1 MHIEESKR
9 VLRNAELF
17 SDLNDIH
24 LNLIMMICEEVT
36 LAPKEVIFHQDDP
49 GDALYIIAQGEVS
62 IILETQDAEPVQLAL
77 LKENDTF
84 GETILINKGTR
95 SAMARCHT
103 EVQMLRIPRA
113 QMLQLAGDYPEIGFH
128 IMRRMATDLIE
139 KLRSANLNIRIL
151 ARDTL

>member
-1 MHIEESKR
+1 MRMEESKQ
-9 VLRNAELF
+9 VLRNADLF
-17 SDLNDIH
+17 HDLNDIH

-36 LAPKEVIFHQDDP
+36 LAPQEIIFHQDDP
-49 GDALYIIAQGEVS
+49 GDALYIIAEGEVDIVLEHQGEK
-62 IILETQDAEPVQLAL
+62 PVQLAL

-84 GETILINKGTR
+84 GETILIDKGTR

-113 QMLQLAGDYPEIGFH
+113 QMLQLSGDYPEIGYH

-139 KLRSANLNIRIL
+139 KLRSANLNIRTF
-151 ARDTL
+151 AKNTF

>member
-1 MHIEESKR
+1 MHIEKGKR

-17 SDLNDIH
+17 HDLNDIH

-36 LAPKEVIFHQDDP
+36 LGPQEIIFRQDDP

-62 IILETQDAEPVQLAL
+62 IILETNEREPVQLAL
-77 LKENDTF
+77 LEENDTF
-84 GETILINKGTR
+84 GETILIDKGTR
-95 SAMARCHT
+95 SATARCHT

-128 IMRRMATDLIE
+128 IMRRMATDLMK
-139 KLRSANLNIRIL
+139 KLRSANLNIR
-151 ARDTL
+151 TLTKNTP